1 MSPATKAVKR
11 LKPTKTTKENPQQH
25 NTQEQ
30 TKQQTPKENKQQQ
43 MEQEI
48 QQPEKTEI
56 QILNET
62 LQHRENAS
70 VAAIEKLTTILI
82 ENIKTQQQATTA
94 AAAAAA
100 AADEEKKKN
109 QNFKDYFQP
118 TVHTKNN
125 DNNHIIEEI
134 KTTDN
139 NLQRITKDYTEQL
152 RQIHNTNI
160 KDPNI
165 PQVDAIQVRQ
175 KSIEE
180 INTINIITKTI
191 NTMKQQIKQLSDDN
205 NTLKEANNSIK
216 NEVRQLKILMDNK
229 SQNPSSRNSNEQQTT
244 EQTTHENDEFQI
256 QRTRNNR
263 NRTKI
268 EVTQL
273 SPGPGESDNS
283 GTTPPVAYAKV
294 VSRYIQKPPKT
305 KLSEEM
311 IEKIQN
317 QGSEIPNNTTQ
328 EEEPH
333 REKIPKEKMEKIKQQ
348 IRNSSQVVGLKPITN
363 FNIHQETEKIINS
376 GQYDKTTE
384 REKIKNA
391 AVKNAIFRFLKEE
404 LKMDE
409 KTRNSIKIQKIF
421 PSQNE
426 MSTTYYI
433 QCEDQDEI
441 AKITSRA
448 VNINSETSQREEP
461 GIVPHIPKILYT
473 RYQALEKLAYH
484 IRMTDKGKI
493 QTNIRLAKTDYLMR
507 VKYKEDKTPWKHVN
521 PIEIPE
527 YIPKPEM
534 QLLKEDNN
542 TKQQTTVPNT
552 NTTTDPS
559 QTPPRQ
565 NLWDHFNLQTTE
577 QTDREQ
583 MNTQGTMSEF
593 LQAHKHNIS
602 PIVQTTDNKKKKIIP
617 DDTEE
622 KDEQMNIEEN
632 EDNQE
637 KDNTPQRTA
646 SINKIINNLPNG
658 VTMKTTNQ
666 GQNNEH
672 HG

>member
-1 MSPATKAVKR
+1 M
-11 LKPTKTTKENPQQH
+11 
-25 NTQEQ
+25 
-30 TKQQTPKENKQQQ
+30 
-43 MEQEI
+43 
-48 QQPEKTEI
+48 
-56 QILNET
+56 
-62 LQHRENAS
+62 
-70 VAAIEKLTTILI
+70 
-82 ENIKTQQQATTA
+82 KTQQEATTANNAA

-100 AADEEKKKN
+100 AADEKIKN

-118 TVHTKNN
+118 TEQRMNN
-125 DNNHIIEEI
+125 DNNHEIEMEEI

-139 NLQRITKDYTEQL
+139 NLLKITKDYTEQL

-165 PQVDAIQVRQ
+165 PQMDAIQVRQ

-180 INTINIITKTI
+180 INTINMITKTI
-191 NTMKQQIKQLSDDN
+191 NTMKQQIKKLSEDN
-205 NTLKEANNSIK
+205 NTLKESNNNIK
-216 NEVRQLKILMDNK
+216 MEVKELKDKIHNQSQL
-229 SQNPSSRNSNEQQTT
+229 PSSRNSNNQQTT
-244 EQTTHENDEFQI
+244 EENEITQENNGFQTQK
-256 QRTRNNR
+256 TRNNR

-268 EVTQL
+268 EVSQL
-273 SPGPGESDNS
+273 SPGPGENDNS

-317 QGSEIPNNTTQ
+317 QGSEIPSNTIQ

-333 REKIPKEKMEKIKQQ
+333 REKIPKDKMEKIKQQ
-348 IRNSSQVVGLKPITN
+348 IRKSSQVVGLKPITN
-363 FNIHQETEKIINS
+363 FNIHQESEKIIQS
-376 GQYDKTTE
+376 SQYDKTTE
-384 REKIKNA
+384 RDKIKTA

-409 KTRNSIKIQKIF
+409 KTRNSLKIQKIF

-426 MSTTYYI
+426 MSSTYYI
-433 QCEDQDEI
+433 QCEDQEEV

-448 VNINSETSQREEP
+448 VNINNESSQREEP
-461 GIVPHIPKILYT
+461 GIVPHIPKILYA

-484 IRMTDKGKI
+484 IRMTEKGKI

-507 VKYKEDKTPWKHVN
+507 VKYKEDKTPWKLVN

-534 QLLKEDNN
+534 ELLKEDNN
-542 TKQQTTVPNT
+542 IKQQPTAPNT
-552 NTTTDPS
+552 NNIPDKS

-577 QTDREQ
+577 QTDKQ
-583 MNTQGTMSEF
+583 PMNTQGTMSEF
-593 LQAHKHNIS
+593 LQPHKHNIS
-602 PIVQTTDNKKKKIIP
+602 PLQQTTENKKKKIIP
-617 DDTEE
+617 DDTED
-622 KDEQMNIEEN
+622 KDEQMNFEEN
-632 EDNQE
+632 YEENNGKQD

-646 SINKIINNLPNG
+646 SINKIISNLPNG